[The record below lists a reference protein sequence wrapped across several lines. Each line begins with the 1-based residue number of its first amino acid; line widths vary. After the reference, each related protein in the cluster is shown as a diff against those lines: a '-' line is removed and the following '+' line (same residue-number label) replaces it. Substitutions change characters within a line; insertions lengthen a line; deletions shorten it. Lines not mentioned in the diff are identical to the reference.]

1 MLGLQPHDLL
11 SLVRPVLGLLVFT
24 ELWSGRTSWMVLPAV
39 VLACVSDY
47 TDGPMARRAG
57 IEPSLRGRLIDNIS
71 DLVFLALVF
80 AAFALREVWSDPV
93 WGSAV
98 RFWRHANWLPLYT
111 LFLSF
116 TPYLIRSLADARA
129 GRPTLRSTRGHAAGV
144 ANYLLAVAG
153 AAAVFPG
160 ISSSPWLLE
169 PLFVTVALL
178 NGTAS
183 AENLILMFQGG
194 RPDPTMKR

>member
-1 MLGLQPHDLL
+1 VLGLQPHDLL

-93 WGSAV
+93 WRSAV
-98 RFWRHANWLPLYT
+98 R
-111 LFLSF
+111 
-116 TPYLIRSLADARA
+116 
-129 GRPTLRSTRGHAAGV
+129 STRSS
-144 ANYLLAVAG
+144 
-153 AAAVFPG
+153 FPSRP
-160 ISSSPWLLE
+160 ISSVPSPT
-169 PLFVTVALL
+169 PARVARPCGRRG
-178 NGTAS
+178 GTPP
-183 AENLILMFQGG
+183 G
-194 RPDPTMKR
+194 